1 MTNYTALKNFPKIFA
16 LYLLLTSSA
25 FAIYI
30 DTGSCKDNKVYTLNL
45 DDAFEKIYFWKTYLF
60 DGHNVIRSEFT
71 YGYSYGDKMDCLSEQ
86 KEIQDWDVQLIAARY
101 AQDTEARFKKFMNIS
116 DEEFC
121 NSSPQLLYEYCEP
134 NRKSDLKSG
143 SQSSS
148 IEITKKNSDLDF
160 ASKLREL
167 KKLLDDGLI
176 SQKQYDDKST
186 KILEQF

>member
-1 MTNYTALKNFPKIFA
+1 MISKKNIVA
-16 LYLLLTSSA
+16 LYFLLTTSA
-25 FAIYI
+25 FPIFI
-30 DTGSCKDNKVYTLNL
+30 DTGSCDENRIYSLHLDNTYQ
-45 DDAFEKIYFWKTYLF
+45 KIYFWKTFLF
-60 DGHNVIRSEFT
+60 DGHNKKRSDAI
-71 YGYSYGDKMDCLSEQ
+71 YGYSFGEKMDCLREQ

-101 AQDTEARFKKFMNIS
+101 AQDTEARFTKFMNIS

-121 NSSPQLLYEYCEP
+121 TNSPQLLYQYCEP
-134 NRKSDLKSG
+134 NRKSEIKNN
-143 SQSSS
+143 SSS
-148 IEITKKNSDLDF
+148 TEITKKSSDLDIDI